1 MSAYNRYNF
10 TKNVYPDYLILLLKK
25 DKYYSYGND
34 RRVLEYIK
42 FNNKTNVLKK
52 KKINYLVLDELDIV
66 EKCEYKDN
74 SLNKYLNLIRIRK
87 ILYEIKVVMSQKCD
101 LL

>member
-1 MSAYNRYNF
+1 MRYHSF
-10 TKNVYPDYLILLLKK
+10 GK
-25 DKYYSYGND
+25 DRKI
-34 RRVLEYIK
+34 LEYIK
-42 FNNKTNVLKK
+42 FNNKTSMLRK

-66 EKCEYKDN
+66 EKYEYTDN
-74 SLNKYLNLIRIRK
+74 ELDRYLNLMRIQK